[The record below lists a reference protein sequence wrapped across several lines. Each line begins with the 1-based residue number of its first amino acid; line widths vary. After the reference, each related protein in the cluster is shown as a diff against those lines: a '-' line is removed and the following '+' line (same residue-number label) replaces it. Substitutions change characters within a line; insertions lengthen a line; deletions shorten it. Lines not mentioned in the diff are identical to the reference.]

1 MNTCAIL
8 PVDKPAGW
16 TSFDVLAK
24 LRGALGTRRLGHAGT
39 LDPMA
44 TGVLAVFIGNA
55 TAAADRQPD
64 HDKTYEATIR
74 LGLRTDTG
82 DVTGTA
88 LETAP
93 VTVGEAEL
101 KAVLP
106 QFMGRQMQ
114 LPPMYSA
121 VKINGQPLYKAA
133 RKGQTVERTPRPITI
148 YEITYLGSP
157 APGDYT
163 IRVSCSKGT
172 YIRVLAEDIGTAL
185 GVPATLAA
193 LRRTRAGAFKI
204 EECHTLP
211 EILVSMQ
218 FMADVELVCEACGG
232 KRFRDEILE
241 VKYRGKSIYDV
252 LEMTVDDAI
261 AFFGEDKKDP
271 TCKRIVERLKPLQD
285 VGLGY
290 IKLGQSSST
299 LSGGESQRVK
309 LASFLTKDSAQ
320 GGVMFIFDEPTTGLH
335 FHDINK
341 LLAAF
346 NALIERGHTIVIV
359 EHNMDVIKCADWVVD
374 LGPEAG
380 TGGGRVV
387 FEGTPRN
394 LEQCPASYTGKYLRL
409 RTKL

>member
-44 TGVLAVFIGNA
+44 TGVLAVFIGKA
-55 TAAADRQPD
+55 TAAADRQLN

-204 EECHTLP
+204 EECHTL
-211 EILVSMQ
+211 
-218 FMADVELVCEACGG
+218 
-232 KRFRDEILE
+232 
-241 VKYRGKSIYDV
+241 
-252 LEMTVDDAI
+252 TVDDAV
-261 AFFGEDKKDP
+261 K
-271 TCKRIVERLKPLQD
+271 KPLFNGCPTSHYRTQD
-285 VGLGY
+285 GKY
-290 IKLGQSSST
+290 
-299 LSGGESQRVK
+299 RVYD
-309 LASFLTKDSAQ
+309 A
-320 GGVMFIFDEPTTGLH
+320 
-335 FHDINK
+335 
-341 LLAAF
+341 
-346 NALIERGHTIVIV
+346 
-359 EHNMDVIKCADWVVD
+359 
-374 LGPEAG
+374 AG
-380 TGGGRVV
+380 TFLGLANVTQGVLQVEKIFCER
-387 FEGTPRN
+387 
-394 LEQCPASYTGKYLRL
+394 A
-409 RTKL
+409 

>member
-121 VKINGQPLYKAA
+121 VKINGQPLYKLA
-133 RKGQTVERTPRPITI
+133 RQGMEVERKARPIEI
-148 YEITYLGSP
+148 LSIQYEGSP
-157 APGDYT
+157 AENEYT
-163 IRVSCSKGT
+163 LTVKCSKGT
-172 YIRVLAEDIGTAL
+172 YIRVLLEEIAEAMGQKGTMS
-185 GVPATLAA
+185 A
-193 LRRTRAGAFKI
+193 LRRVAAGVYTEADAHSL
-204 EECHTLP
+204 EE
-211 EILVSMQ
+211 IQ
-218 FMADVELVCEACGG
+218 
-232 KRFRDEILE
+232 
-241 VKYRGKSIYDV
+241 
-252 LEMTVDDAI
+252 
-261 AFFGEDKKDP
+261 
-271 TCKRIVERLKPLQD
+271 
-285 VGLGY
+285 
-290 IKLGQSSST
+290 
-299 LSGGESQRVK
+299 
-309 LASFLTKDSAQ
+309 
-320 GGVMFIFDEPTTGLH
+320 
-335 FHDINK
+335 
-341 LLAAF
+341 AAK
-346 NALIERGHTIVIV
+346 NA
-359 EHNMDVIKCADWVVD
+359 
-374 LGPEAG
+374 GPEALQALMLPVESVFTSLPLLVADERVEQHLYNG
-380 TGGGRVV
+380 CPTSRYPAADGRYRVRNAQGQ
-387 FEGTPRN
+387 FLGLANITEGVLRVEKLFVERN
-394 LEQCPASYTGKYLRL
+394 
-409 RTKL
+409 

>member
-16 TSFDVLAK
+16 TSFDVLAQ

-172 YIRVLAEDIGTAL
+172 YIRTLCHDIGRAL
-185 GVPATLAA
+185 GCGGCMSA
-193 LRRTRAGAFKI
+193 LRRTMAAGFTLADAVTLERVQLEGESLLQPVDSLFRAHPAYHIRTERAEALCRNGNPLAPPDAPADGLYRVYGRDGTFL
-204 EECHTLP
+204 CLSRAQNGTLTS
-211 EILVSMQ
+211 L
-218 FMADVELVCEACGG
+218 
-232 KRFRDEILE
+232 KN
-241 VKYRGKSIYDV
+241 
-252 LEMTVDDAI
+252 
-261 AFFGEDKKDP
+261 FFG
-271 TCKRIVERLKPLQD
+271 
-285 VGLGY
+285 
-290 IKLGQSSST
+290 
-299 LSGGESQRVK
+299 
-309 LASFLTKDSAQ
+309 A
-320 GGVMFIFDEPTTGLH
+320 
-335 FHDINK
+335 
-341 LLAAF
+341 
-346 NALIERGHTIVIV
+346 
-359 EHNMDVIKCADWVVD
+359 
-374 LGPEAG
+374 
-380 TGGGRVV
+380 
-387 FEGTPRN
+387 
-394 LEQCPASYTGKYLRL
+394 
-409 RTKL
+409 

>member
-64 HDKTYEATIR
+64 HDKIYEATIR

-172 YIRVLAEDIGTAL
+172 YIRTLLEDIADAL
-185 GVPATLAA
+185 GQKGTMSA
-193 LRRTRAGAFKI
+193 LRRTCAGLYTEADA
-204 EECHTLP
+204 HTLE
-211 EILVSMQ
+211 EILAAKEQGPAALEALMLPVESVFTPLPLLVVEPWVEQHLYNGCPTSRYPAADGRYRVRNAAGQ
-218 FMADVELVCEACGG
+218 FLGLANITGGVLRVEKL
-232 KRFRDEILE
+232 F
-241 VKYRGKSIYDV
+241 
-252 LEMTVDDAI
+252 
-261 AFFGEDKKDP
+261 
-271 TCKRIVERLKPLQD
+271 VER
-285 VGLGY
+285 
-290 IKLGQSSST
+290 
-299 LSGGESQRVK
+299 
-309 LASFLTKDSAQ
+309 
-320 GGVMFIFDEPTTGLH
+320 
-335 FHDINK
+335 N
-341 LLAAF
+341 
-346 NALIERGHTIVIV
+346 
-359 EHNMDVIKCADWVVD
+359 
-374 LGPEAG
+374 
-380 TGGGRVV
+380 
-387 FEGTPRN
+387 
-394 LEQCPASYTGKYLRL
+394 
-409 RTKL
+409 